1 MMMNHFMVSLND
13 TIVLKT
19 SSWMS
24 WISLPREQKV
34 IMTMM
39 IVKKIKN
46 GSRLV
51 VKLKLKLT
59 KLNTTFWKINNY
71 WEELNNTWKIR
82 NWHQKEEKILVKE
95 KKIMVREKMLKEKCN
110 KERDKIINN
119 HNKEH
124 TTIDQHKIKDQN
136 KSLLRKF
143 KTLRKKHNNN
153 NQSLPMKRKRSKL
166 KRSSHQWRNK
176 NIRKKFNQQQ

>member
-1 MMMNHFMVSLND
+1 MNHFMVSLND

-24 WISLPREQKV
+24 WISLPREQRV

-59 KLNTTFWKINNY
+59 KPNTTFWKINNY

-82 NWHQKEEKILVKE
+82 NWHQKEEKILVRKKMPKE
-95 KKIMVREKMLKEKCN
+95 DHN
-110 KERDKIINN
+110 KERDKITNN
-119 HNKEH
+119 HKEH

-143 KTLRKKHNNN
+143 KMLKKKHNNN

-166 KRSSHQWRNK
+166 KRNNHRWRNK
-176 NIRKKFNQQQ
+176 NTKKKSNQQQRQ